1 MRGKVEVIDVDAFPD
16 AQPRRIGSNFAPST
30 ASSSAN
36 TISRRRTLV
45 QKPKPKAKPEV
56 IEIVD
61 DDEVLIVERPR
72 AAKVSER
79 R

>member
-1 MRGKVEVIDVDAFPD
+1 MREKVEVIDVDAFPD
-16 AQPRRIGSNFAPST
+16 AQPRIGANFAPSM
-30 ASSSAN
+30 AGPSAN
-36 TISRRRTLV
+36 TTSRRRTLV
-45 QKPKPKAKPEV
+45 QKPKSKAKPEV

>member
-16 AQPRRIGSNFAPST
+16 AQPRIIGANFAPSM
-30 ASSSAN
+30 AGPSAN
-36 TISRRRTLV
+36 TTSRRRTLV

-72 AAKVSER
+72 AAMVSER